1 MDSNALTMRSVLA
14 LCILLFSL
22 SLQAQSTPVAT
33 DSVQV
38 DSTALARFA
47 EEKAQAVLD
56 SISLWQLDLRL
67 AKLDSEHLLFAS
79 ATAQLVDTVNPLPLS
94 DSVFEHYMAELDART
109 PFEMTYNPVV
119 KRYLERY
126 LKFGTTRL
134 SRMMAHGEYYFP
146 MLEEHLDKYNMPL
159 ELKYLAIVESALN
172 PKARSY
178 VGATGLWQF
187 MYGTGKIYD
196 LKVNSYVDDR
206 NDPLKSTE
214 AACQYMLKMYDVFED
229 WNLVLAAYNSG
240 PGNVRKAIRRSGG
253 KTSYWEIRPYLP
265 RETSA
270 YVPLFIAATY
280 AMEYGHLYGIGPA
293 EIPAYY
299 EETDTVRVTKQLHF
313 KQLEEELA
321 VDPALLE
328 FLNPQYRYKIIP
340 VVSGQDYFVTLPK
353 AKADQFR
360 SQQDSIY
367 TIAATY
373 FQARESSMPDFTQM
387 NERTVHRV
395 KSGETLGHIAGK
407 YGVRVSEVK
416 RWNGLKSDM
425 IRVGQR
431 IVVYPRRL

>member
-1 MDSNALTMRSVLA
+1 MLRTIALICAVFGGFTSFGQSSDSLVTPLSV
-14 LCILLFSL
+14 
-22 SLQAQSTPVAT
+22 P
-33 DSVQV
+33 
-38 DSTALARFA
+38 DSTQVTTPLGTD
-47 EEKAQAVLD
+47 LD
-56 SISLWQLDLRL
+56 SAGLWALDQRL
-67 AKLDSEHLLFAS
+67 AAFDSAHAHYAM
-79 ATAQLVDTVNPLPLS
+79 ATFKAVDTVHPLPLT
-94 DSVFEHYMAELDART
+94 DSIFEHYMRDLDART
-109 PFEMTYNPVV
+109 PFEMSYNPIVR
-119 KRYLERY
+119 KYLERY
-126 LKFGTTRL
+126 LKYGTQRL

-146 MLEEHLDKYNMPL
+146 MFEEHLDKYNMPL

-187 MYGTGKIYD
+187 MYSTGKIYD

-293 EIPAYY
+293 EVPAYY
-299 EETDTVRVTKQLHF
+299 EHTDTVRITKQIHF
-313 KQLEEELA
+313 KQLEERLQ
-321 VDPALLE
+321 VDGSTLE
-328 FLNPQYRYKIIP
+328 FLNPQYRYKIVP
-340 VVSGQDYFVTLPK
+340 VVSGQDYFITLPK
-353 AKADQFR
+353 AKAEVFR
-360 SQQDSIY
+360 VQQDSIY
-367 TIAATY
+367 AIADAY
-373 FQARESSMPDFTQM
+373 FQERASSMPDFTQM

-407 YGVRVSEVK
+407 YGVGVSEVK

>member
-1 MDSNALTMRSVLA
+1 MRAFSLVFASFLAFSAFGQETVADSSLVLADSVLTPTTDLDSAA
-14 LCILLFSL
+14 LHALD
-22 SLQAQSTPVAT
+22 QR
-33 DSVQV
+33 
-38 DSTALARFA
+38 LAR
-47 EEKAQAVLD
+47 
-56 SISLWQLDLRL
+56 
-67 AKLDSEHLLFAS
+67 LDSEHLMFAFHS
-79 ATAQLVDTVNPLPLS
+79 LPEVDTISPLPLT

-109 PFEMTYNPVV
+109 PFEMAYNPVV

-126 LKFGTTRL
+126 LKYGTARL
-134 SRMMAHGEYYFP
+134 SRMMAHGQYYFP
-146 MLEEHLDKYNMPL
+146 MFEEHLDKYDMPL
-159 ELKYLAIVESALN
+159 EIKYLAVVESALN

-253 KTSYWEIRPYLP
+253 KTSYWEIRPFLP

-293 EIPAYY
+293 DIPVYY
-299 EETDTVRVTKQLHF
+299 METDTVRITQQVHF
-313 KQLEEELA
+313 KQIQEELG
-321 VDPALLE
+321 VDEALME
-328 FLNPQYRYKIIP
+328 FLNPQYKYKIVP
-340 VVSGQDYFVTLPK
+340 VVKGQDYFLSLPK
-353 AKADQFR
+353 DAANHFR
-360 SQQDSIY
+360 MGQDSIY
-367 TIAATY
+367 KIAEGY
-373 FQARESSMPDFTQM
+373 FESRASSMPDFTQM

-407 YGVRVSEVK
+407 YGVRVSEIK

>member
-1 MDSNALTMRSVLA
+1 MLRTIALICAVFGGFTSFGQSSDSLVTQLSVPD
-14 LCILLFSL
+14 ST
-22 SLQAQSTPVAT
+22 QVTTPVGT
-33 DSVQV
+33 D
-38 DSTALARFA
+38 
-47 EEKAQAVLD
+47 LD
-56 SISLWQLDLRL
+56 SAGLWALDQRL
-67 AKLDSEHLLFAS
+67 AAFDSAHALYAM
-79 ATAQLVDTVNPLPLS
+79 ATFKAVDTVHPLPLT
-94 DSVFEHYMAELDART
+94 DSIFEHYMRDLDART
-109 PFEMTYNPVV
+109 PFEMSYNPIVR
-119 KRYLERY
+119 KYLERY
-126 LKFGTTRL
+126 LKYGTQRL

-146 MLEEHLDKYNMPL
+146 MFEEHLDKYNMPL

-187 MYGTGKIYD
+187 MYSTGKIYD

-293 EIPAYY
+293 EVPAYY
-299 EETDTVRVTKQLHF
+299 EHTDTVRITKQIHF
-313 KQLEEELA
+313 KQLEERLQ
-321 VDPALLE
+321 VDGSTLE
-328 FLNPQYRYKIIP
+328 FLNPQYRYKIVP
-340 VVSGQDYFVTLPK
+340 VVSGQDYFITLPK
-353 AKADQFR
+353 AKAEVFR
-360 SQQDSIY
+360 VQQDSIY
-367 TIAATY
+367 AIADAY
-373 FQARESSMPDFTQM
+373 FQERASSMPDFTQM

-407 YGVRVSEVK
+407 YGVGVSEVK

>member
-1 MDSNALTMRSVLA
+1 MRSFSLALASVLA
-14 LCILLFSL
+14 FSAFG
-22 SLQAQSTPVAT
+22 QETT
-33 DSVQV
+33 V
-38 DSTALARFA
+38 DSSALVADSTLAPTTDLDSAALHALDERLAR
-47 EEKAQAVLD
+47 
-56 SISLWQLDLRL
+56 
-67 AKLDSEHLLFAS
+67 LDSEHLMFAFHN
-79 ATAQLVDTVNPLPLS
+79 LPEIDTITPLPLT

-109 PFEMTYNPVV
+109 PFEMAYNPVV

-126 LKFGTTRL
+126 LKYGTARL
-134 SRMMAHGEYYFP
+134 SRMMAHGQYYFP
-146 MLEEHLDKYNMPL
+146 MFEEHLDKYDMPL
-159 ELKYLAIVESALN
+159 EIKYLAVVESALN

-187 MYGTGKIYD
+187 MYGTGKLYD

-253 KTSYWEIRPYLP
+253 KTSYWEIRPFLP

-293 EIPAYY
+293 DIPVYY
-299 EETDTVRVTKQLHF
+299 METDTVRITQQVHF
-313 KQLEEELA
+313 KQIQDELG
-321 VDPALLE
+321 VDEALME
-328 FLNPQYRYKIIP
+328 FLNPQYKYKIVP
-340 VVSGQDYFVTLPK
+340 VVKGQDYFLSLPK
-353 AKADQFR
+353 DAANHFR
-360 SQQDSIY
+360 IGQDSIY
-367 TIAATY
+367 KIAEGY
-373 FQARESSMPDFTQM
+373 FESRASSMPDFTQM

-407 YGVRVSEVK
+407 YGVRVSEIK

>member
-1 MDSNALTMRSVLA
+1 MRT
-14 LCILLFSL
+14 FSL
-22 SLQAQSTPVAT
+22 VFAGLLAFSAFGQETG
-33 DSVQV
+33 V
-38 DSTALARFA
+38 DSSAVVADSTLAPTTDLDSAALHALDERLAR
-47 EEKAQAVLD
+47 
-56 SISLWQLDLRL
+56 
-67 AKLDSEHLLFAS
+67 LDSEHLMFAFHS
-79 ATAQLVDTVNPLPLS
+79 LPEVDTISPLPLS
-94 DSVFEHYMAELDART
+94 DSVFKYYMAELDART
-109 PFEMTYNPVV
+109 PFEMAYNPVV

-126 LKFGTTRL
+126 LKYGTARL
-134 SRMMAHGEYYFP
+134 SRMMAHGQYYFP
-146 MLEEHLDKYNMPL
+146 MFEEHLDKYDMPL
-159 ELKYLAIVESALN
+159 EIKYLAVVESALN

-187 MYGTGKIYD
+187 MYGTGKLYD

-253 KTSYWEIRPYLP
+253 KTSYWEIRPFLP

-293 EIPAYY
+293 DIPVYY
-299 EETDTVRVTKQLHF
+299 METDTVRITQQVHF
-313 KQLEEELA
+313 KQIQDELG
-321 VDPALLE
+321 VDEALME
-328 FLNPQYRYKIIP
+328 FLNPQYKYKIVP
-340 VVSGQDYFVTLPK
+340 VVKGQDYFLSLPK
-353 AKADQFR
+353 DAANHFR
-360 SQQDSIY
+360 IGQDSIY
-367 TIAATY
+367 KVAEGY
-373 FQARESSMPDFTQM
+373 FESRASSMPDFTQM

-407 YGVRVSEVK
+407 YGVGVSEIK

>member
-1 MDSNALTMRSVLA
+1 MRT
-14 LCILLFSL
+14 FSL
-22 SLQAQSTPVAT
+22 VFASLLAFSAFGQETA
-33 DSVQV
+33 V
-38 DSTALARFA
+38 DSSVVVADSTLAPTTDLDSAALYALDERLAR
-47 EEKAQAVLD
+47 
-56 SISLWQLDLRL
+56 
-67 AKLDSEHLLFAS
+67 LDSEHLMFAFHS
-79 ATAQLVDTVNPLPLS
+79 LPEVDTISPLPLS

-109 PFEMTYNPVV
+109 PFEMAYNPVV

-126 LKFGTTRL
+126 LKYGTARL
-134 SRMMAHGEYYFP
+134 SRMMAHGQYYFP
-146 MLEEHLDKYNMPL
+146 MFEEHLDKYDMPL
-159 ELKYLAIVESALN
+159 EIKYLAVVESALN

-187 MYGTGKIYD
+187 MYGTGKLYN

-253 KTSYWEIRPYLP
+253 KTSYWEIRPFLP

-293 EIPAYY
+293 EIPVYY
-299 EETDTVRVTKQLHF
+299 METDTVRITKQIHF
-313 KQLEEELA
+313 KQIQDELE
-321 VDPALLE
+321 VDEALME
-328 FLNPQYRYKIIP
+328 FLNPQYKYKIVP
-340 VVSGQDYFVTLPK
+340 VVKGQDYFLSLPK
-353 AKADQFR
+353 DAANHFR
-360 SQQDSIY
+360 IGQDSIY
-367 TIAATY
+367 KIAEGY
-373 FQARESSMPDFTQM
+373 FESRASSMPDFTQM

-407 YGVRVSEVK
+407 YGVRVSEIK

>member
-1 MDSNALTMRSVLA
+1 MRT
-14 LCILLFSL
+14 FSL
-22 SLQAQSTPVAT
+22 VFAGLLAFSAFGQETGVDSSAVVA

-38 DSTALARFA
+38 PTTDLDSAALHALDERLAR
-47 EEKAQAVLD
+47 
-56 SISLWQLDLRL
+56 
-67 AKLDSEHLLFAS
+67 LDSEHLMFAFYS
-79 ATAQLVDTVNPLPLS
+79 LPEVDTISPLPLS
-94 DSVFEHYMAELDART
+94 DSVFKYYMAELDART
-109 PFEMTYNPVV
+109 PFEMAYNPVV

-126 LKFGTTRL
+126 LKYGTARL
-134 SRMMAHGEYYFP
+134 SRMMAHGQYYFP
-146 MLEEHLDKYNMPL
+146 MFEEHLDKYDMPL
-159 ELKYLAIVESALN
+159 EIKYLAVVESALN

-187 MYGTGKIYD
+187 MYGTGKLYD

-253 KTSYWEIRPYLP
+253 KTSYWEIRPFLP

-293 EIPAYY
+293 DIPVYY
-299 EETDTVRVTKQLHF
+299 METDTVRITQQVHF
-313 KQLEEELA
+313 KQIQDELG
-321 VDPALLE
+321 VDEALME
-328 FLNPQYRYKIIP
+328 FLNPQYKYKIVP
-340 VVSGQDYFVTLPK
+340 VVKGQDYFLSLPK
-353 AKADQFR
+353 DAANHFR
-360 SQQDSIY
+360 IGQDSIY
-367 TIAATY
+367 KVAEGY
-373 FQARESSMPDFTQM
+373 FESRASSMPDFTQM

-407 YGVRVSEVK
+407 YGVGVSEIK

>member
-1 MDSNALTMRSVLA
+1 MTKTIAVLLALTS
-14 LCILLFSL
+14 LFTVSGQSSDSL
-22 SLQAQSTPVAT
+22 STLVTAS
-33 DSVQV
+33 
-38 DSTALARFA
+38 DSTLLLEA
-47 EEKAQAVLD
+47 KPQSDLD
-56 SISLWQLDLRL
+56 STSLWALDQRL
-67 AKLDSEHLLFAS
+67 AAFDSLHLMSAS
-79 ATAQLVDTVNPLPLS
+79 ATYRVVDTLHPLALT
-94 DSVFEHYMAELDART
+94 DSIFDHYMRDLDART
-109 PFEMTYNPVV
+109 PFEMAYNPVV

-126 LKFGTTRL
+126 LKYGTKRL
-134 SRMMAHGEYYFP
+134 SCMMAHGEYYFP
-146 MLEEHLDKYNMPL
+146 MFEEHLDKYNMPL

-187 MYGTGKIYD
+187 MYSTGKMYD

-253 KTSYWEIRPYLP
+253 KRSYWEIRPFLP

-280 AMEYGHLYGIGPA
+280 AMEYGHLYGVGPA

-299 EETDTVRVTKQLHF
+299 EATDTVRITEQLHF
-313 KQLEEELA
+313 QQLEQQLG
-321 VDPALLE
+321 VSTNTLE
-328 FLNPQYRYKIIP
+328 FLNPQYRYKIVP
-340 VVSGQDYFVTLPK
+340 VVSGQDYYITLPK
-353 AKADQFR
+353 ADAETFR
-360 SQQDSIY
+360 TTRDSVY
-367 TIAATY
+367 SIAAAY
-373 FQARESSMPDFTQM
+373 FQERESSMPDFTQM

-395 KSGETLGHIAGK
+395 KNGETLGHIAGK
-407 YGVRVSEVK
+407 YGVGVSEVK

-431 IVVYPRRL
+431 IVVYPKRL

>member
-1 MDSNALTMRSVLA
+1 MLRTIALICAVFGLFTSFGQSSDSL
-14 LCILLFSL
+14 
-22 SLQAQSTPVAT
+22 
-33 DSVQV
+33 
-38 DSTALARFA
+38 
-47 EEKAQAVLD
+47 
-56 SISLWQLDLRL
+56 
-67 AKLDSEHLLFAS
+67 
-79 ATAQLVDTVNPLPLS
+79 VNPLPLP
-94 DSVFEHYMAELDART
+94 DSTQLTTPVGTDLDSADLWALDQRLAAFDSAHALYAMATFKAVDTAHPLPLTDSIFEHYMHDLDART
-109 PFEMTYNPVV
+109 PFEMSYNPIVR
-119 KRYLERY
+119 KYLERY
-126 LKFGTTRL
+126 LKYGTQRL
-134 SRMMAHGEYYFP
+134 SRMMAHGAYYFP
-146 MLEEHLDKYNMPL
+146 MFEEHLDKYNMPL

-187 MYGTGKIYD
+187 MYSTGKIYD

-293 EIPAYY
+293 EVPAYY
-299 EETDTVRVTKQLHF
+299 EHTDTVRITKQIHF
-313 KQLEEELA
+313 KQLEERLQ
-321 VDPALLE
+321 VDGSMLE
-328 FLNPQYRYKIIP
+328 FLNPQYRYKIVP
-340 VVSGQDYFVTLPK
+340 VVSGQDYFITLPK
-353 AKADQFR
+353 AKAEVFR
-360 SQQDSIY
+360 AEQDSIY
-367 TIAATY
+367 AIADAY
-373 FQARESSMPDFTQM
+373 FQERASSMPDFTQM

-407 YGVRVSEVK
+407 YGVGVSEVK

>member
-1 MDSNALTMRSVLA
+1 MRT
-14 LCILLFSL
+14 FSL
-22 SLQAQSTPVAT
+22 VFASLLAFSAFGQETVVDSSVVVADSILAPPTDLDSAALQAL
-33 DSVQV
+33 DER
-38 DSTALARFA
+38 LAR
-47 EEKAQAVLD
+47 
-56 SISLWQLDLRL
+56 
-67 AKLDSEHLLFAS
+67 LDSEHLMFAFHS
-79 ATAQLVDTVNPLPLS
+79 LPEVDTISPLPLS

-109 PFEMTYNPVV
+109 PFEMAYNPVV

-126 LKFGTTRL
+126 LKYGTARL
-134 SRMMAHGEYYFP
+134 SRMMAHGQYYFP
-146 MLEEHLDKYNMPL
+146 MFEEHLDKYDMPL
-159 ELKYLAIVESALN
+159 EIKYLAVVESALN

-187 MYGTGKIYD
+187 MYGTGKLYN

-253 KTSYWEIRPYLP
+253 KTSYWEIRPFLP

-293 EIPAYY
+293 DIPVYY
-299 EETDTVRVTKQLHF
+299 METDTVRITKQVHF
-313 KQLEEELA
+313 KQIQDELG
-321 VDPALLE
+321 VDEALME
-328 FLNPQYRYKIIP
+328 FLNPQYKYKIVP
-340 VVSGQDYFVTLPK
+340 VVKGQDYFLSLPK
-353 AKADQFR
+353 DAANHFR
-360 SQQDSIY
+360 IGQDSIY
-367 TIAATY
+367 KIAEGY
-373 FQARESSMPDFTQM
+373 FESRASSMPDFTQM

-407 YGVRVSEVK
+407 YGVRVSEIK

>member
-1 MDSNALTMRSVLA
+1 MRT
-14 LCILLFSL
+14 FSL
-22 SLQAQSTPVAT
+22 VFAGLLAFSAFGQETA
-33 DSVQV
+33 V
-38 DSTALARFA
+38 DSSFVVADSILAPSTDLDSAALHALDERLAR
-47 EEKAQAVLD
+47 
-56 SISLWQLDLRL
+56 
-67 AKLDSEHLLFAS
+67 LDSEHLMFAFHS
-79 ATAQLVDTVNPLPLS
+79 LPKVDTINPLPLA
-94 DSVFEHYMAELDART
+94 DSVFEYYMAELDART
-109 PFEMTYNPVV
+109 PFEMAYNPVV

-126 LKFGTTRL
+126 LKYGTARL
-134 SRMMAHGEYYFP
+134 SRMMAHGQYYFP
-146 MLEEHLDKYNMPL
+146 MFEEHLDKYDMPL
-159 ELKYLAIVESALN
+159 EIKYLAVVESALN

-187 MYGTGKIYD
+187 MYGTGKLYD

-253 KTSYWEIRPYLP
+253 KTSYWEIRPFLP

-293 EIPAYY
+293 DIPVYY
-299 EETDTVRVTKQLHF
+299 METDTVRITQQIHF
-313 KQLEEELA
+313 KQIQDELG
-321 VDPALLE
+321 VDEALME
-328 FLNPQYRYKIIP
+328 FLNPQYKYKIVP
-340 VVSGQDYFVTLPK
+340 VVKGQDYFLSLPK
-353 AKADQFR
+353 DAANHFR
-360 SQQDSIY
+360 IGQDSIY
-367 TIAATY
+367 QIAESY
-373 FQARESSMPDFTQM
+373 FESRASSMPDFTQM

-407 YGVRVSEVK
+407 YGVRVSEIK

>member
-1 MDSNALTMRSVLA
+1 MDSKAIKMRTFFLVFASLLAFSAFGQESAVDSSVVVADSVLA
-14 LCILLFSL
+14 PPTDLDSAALFAL
-22 SLQAQSTPVAT
+22 
-33 DSVQV
+33 DER
-38 DSTALARFA
+38 LAR
-47 EEKAQAVLD
+47 
-56 SISLWQLDLRL
+56 
-67 AKLDSEHLLFAS
+67 LDSEHLMFAFHS
-79 ATAQLVDTVNPLPLS
+79 LPEVDTISPLPLS
-94 DSVFEHYMAELDART
+94 DSVFEYYMAELDART
-109 PFEMTYNPVV
+109 PFEMAYNPVV

-126 LKFGTTRL
+126 LKYGTARL
-134 SRMMAHGEYYFP
+134 SRMMAHGQYYFP
-146 MLEEHLDKYNMPL
+146 MFEEQLDKYDMPL
-159 ELKYLAIVESALN
+159 EIKYLAVVESALN

-187 MYGTGKIYD
+187 MYGTGKLYD

-253 KTSYWEIRPYLP
+253 KTSYWEIRPFLP

-280 AMEYGHLYGIGPA
+280 AMEYGHFYGIGPA
-293 EIPAYY
+293 DIPVYY
-299 EETDTVRVTKQLHF
+299 METDTVRITQQIHF
-313 KQLEEELA
+313 KQIQEELG
-321 VDPALLE
+321 VDEALME
-328 FLNPQYRYKIIP
+328 FLNPQYKYKIVP
-340 VVSGQDYFVTLPK
+340 VVKGQDYFLSLPK
-353 AKADQFR
+353 DAANHFR
-360 SQQDSIY
+360 IGQDSIY
-367 TIAATY
+367 KIAEGY
-373 FQARESSMPDFTQM
+373 FESRASSMPDFTQM

-407 YGVRVSEVK
+407 YGVRVSEIK